1 MSTPETR
8 LRLETRDGGDIAHV
22 ILDDEARLNV
32 FSGALMSSFL
42 RVTDALAARP
52 DLRCVV
58 VTGAGG
64 RAFVAGA
71 DILEMAEI
79 AGPAQARAFIG
90 QVHACCEA
98 VRACPVPVIA
108 RINGHALGAGL
119 ELAASCDLR
128 VASANA
134 TFGMPE
140 VKVGVPSVVEAALL
154 PGLIGWGRTR
164 EMLLLGLSY
173 DAEAARAMGLV
184 GEVVAPERLD
194 AAVETRVAAILDAK
208 PEAVRLQKTLIR
220 RWENLPLREAVAA
233 GADTFA
239 QAFLTSEPN
248 DAMAAW
254 RQAREAR
261 KRKG

>member
-1 MSTPETR
+1 MSTPEAR
-8 LRLETRDGGDIAHV
+8 LRLETRNGGAIAHV
-22 ILDDEARLNV
+22 TLDDEARLNV
-32 FSGALMSSFL
+32 SSRALMSSFL
-42 RVTDALAARP
+42 LVMGELAARS

-58 VTGAGG
+58 LTGAGE

-79 AGPAQARAFIG
+79 AGPAEARAFIG

-98 VRACPVPVIA
+98 ARACPVPVIA

-128 VASANA
+128 VASTSA

-164 EMLLLGLSY
+164 EMLLLGLTY
-173 DAEAARAMGLV
+173 TADAARAMGLV
-184 GEVVAPERLD
+184 DEVVAPDRLD
-194 AAVETRVAAILDAK
+194 AAVEARIAAILDAK
-208 PEAVRLQKTLIR
+208 PEAVRLQKALIR
-220 RWENLPLREAVAA
+220 RWETLPLREAVAI
-233 GADTFA
+233 GVDTFA
-239 QAFLTSEPN
+239 QAFLTSEPH

-254 RQAREAR
+254 TLARAAR